1 MIATKL
7 FLLPAFIHVAMI
19 FVLVVKLGRGRVEAA
34 RRGKVQ
40 LRDIALDSSKWPGE
54 IRKIGNAYGNQF
66 ELPVLYY
73 AALALLLATGLV
85 DWVAVGLSWAFVAAR
100 IVHVAIDPGANVVI
114 RRFQA
119 FVAGVLVLALLW
131 LWFALR
137 LFVTG

>member
-66 ELPVLYY
+66 ELPPPF
-73 AALALLLATGLV
+73 LLSMRPV
-85 DWVAVGLSWAFVAAR
+85 
-100 IVHVAIDPGANVVI
+100 
-114 RRFQA
+114 
-119 FVAGVLVLALLW
+119 
-131 LWFALR
+131 
-137 LFVTG
+137 